1 MSEKDPNQKHY
12 FNPIASKEERV
23 DQLSKFQ
30 KDQVFTLWEE
40 GKGEDNTE
48 EFTLIK
54 FDAEKMVF
62 LLKQNAGLL
71 NKLAGSALKDKV
83 ALFRTSKGNKKYF
96 SKGPLTYSEAESC
109 YVLTIE
115 PPVFMA
121 QQRSDYRL
129 DVDPK
134 LIIVKLLWGGIEFQ
148 VNDISAGGLSL
159 KVDAETSK
167 LLSGREFIEECKLI
181 FKDQQFMIPSVQ
193 ILKEW
198 TEDVPESNEKLFFF
212 GMRFRGMAT
221 KFEDRLAQMIA
232 MEARGKEIRKIL
244 DDKKTKLK

>member
-1 MSEKDPNQKHY
+1 MSEQDPNQKHY
-12 FNPIASKEERV
+12 FNPIASKDEQV
-23 DQLSKFQ
+23 NQLSKFQ
-30 KDQVFTLWEE
+30 KDQIFTLWEE

-48 EFTLIK
+48 EFVLIK
-54 FDAEKMVF
+54 FNAEKMVF
-62 LLKQNAGLL
+62 HLKQNAGLL
-71 NKLAGSALKDKV
+71 NKLAGSGLKDKV
-83 ALFRTSKGNKKYF
+83 ALFRTSRGSKKYF
-96 SKGPLTYSEAESC
+96 SKGLFSYSETDSC
-109 YVLTIE
+109 YILAIE
-115 PPVFMA
+115 PPLFMA

-134 LIIVKLLWGGIEFQ
+134 LITVKLSWAGVEFQ

-159 KVDAETSK
+159 KVEAETSK
-167 LLSGREFIEECKLI
+167 LLSGRDFIEECKLI

-198 TEDVPESNEKLFFF
+198 TEDVPESSLKMHFF

-221 KFEDRLAQMIA
+221 KMEDRLAQMIA

-244 DDKKTKLK
+244 DDKKSKTK